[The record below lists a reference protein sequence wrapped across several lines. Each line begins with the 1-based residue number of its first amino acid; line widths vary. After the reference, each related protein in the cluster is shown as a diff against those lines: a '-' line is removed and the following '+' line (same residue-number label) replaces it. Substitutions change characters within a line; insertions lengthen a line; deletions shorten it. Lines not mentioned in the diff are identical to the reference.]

1 MAKFRVG
8 LGVCGGI
15 AVYKAVEVMRLLQ
28 KAGCEVSVAMTRHAT
43 EFVRPLT
50 FRALTG
56 GHVIVDDYDPQNP
69 DPIAHVNFSQNIDL
83 FLIVPA
89 TANTIAKLAN
99 GIADDFLSS
108 TYLAC
113 TAPVMIAPAMNTTMW
128 EQSATQRNIE
138 QLKADGV
145 RFVEPIAGELACK
158 TVGTGKLEDVENI
171 VEQAFELLNSGSQIS
186 DDEFQIPDSRSQDWE
201 EDISRSEVE
210 VQSLEVE
217 IQTTEDEFQIS
228 DSRSETTE
236 NESQIPESEFQIPDS
251 RSRNAESEFQIPNST
266 FQNAGAEVETAEEA
280 NLESGIWNQ
289 PIPSESGI
297 WNRDSEDLVGEHF
310 LITVGGTREA
320 IDPVRFISNHS
331 SGKMGFAVAEAA
343 AARGA
348 KVTVV
353 AGVTSVEPPAGVHV
367 VKGISAQEMFDAV
380 MRELPRAT
388 VFVGAAAVADYAPAN
403 AADAKI
409 KKEGRDTLTLEL
421 KKTPDILSEVSKRR
435 KEGQLV
441 VGFAAET
448 NDVVTYA
455 RIKMGKKNL
464 DMVVANDVSQSGAGF
479 DSDTNIATV
488 ISKLGTVELPL
499 MPKRQMADR
508 ILDEI
513 VKLGNT

>member
-28 KAGCEVSVAMTRHAT
+28 KAECEVSVAMTRHAT

-83 FLIVPA
+83 LLIVPA
-89 TANTIAKLAN
+89 TANTIAKFAN

-113 TAPVMIAPAMNTTMW
+113 TTPVLIAPAMNTTMW
-128 EQSATQRNIE
+128 EQPATQRNIG
-138 QLKADGV
+138 QLKADDVG
-145 RFVEPIAGELACK
+145 FVEPIAGELACK

-171 VEQAFELLNSGSQIS
+171 VHQALALLQGADAQRPLTTPSSAAKDASDATPPLEGGELSGEAAANGRGKLIS
-186 DDEFQIPDSRSQDWE
+186 PS
-201 EDISRSEVE
+201 
-210 VQSLEVE
+210 
-217 IQTTEDEFQIS
+217 
-228 DSRSETTE
+228 
-236 NESQIPESEFQIPDS
+236 
-251 RSRNAESEFQIPNST
+251 
-266 FQNAGAEVETAEEA
+266 AGGGG
-280 NLESGIWNQ
+280 N
-289 PIPSESGI
+289 
-297 WNRDSEDLVGEHF
+297 LVGEHL

-353 AGVTSVEPPAGVHV
+353 AGVTSVDPPEGFNV
-367 VKGISAQEMFDAV
+367 VRAVSAQEMFDAV

-409 KKEGRDTLTLEL
+409 KKDGRDTLTLEL

-435 KEGQLV
+435 REGQLV

-448 NDVVTYA
+448 NDVITYA

-464 DMVVANDVSQSGAGF
+464 DMVVANDVSRNGAGF
-479 DSDTNIATV
+479 NTDTNIATV
-488 ISKLGTVELPL
+488 ISKSGAVDLPL
-499 MPKRQMADR
+499 MPKREMADR

-513 VKLGNT
+513 VNLRNA